1 MEAEAERKSGHDD
14 TANSDAGLVFHLE
27 VSMSVHHMT
36 AVRRF
41 VAELT
46 HSIVHDLELAARLA
60 LAAHELLEN
69 AVKYS
74 ANPAH
79 LVTLRLAAQAQRS
92 VRITVMNAS
101 SEELAA
107 PLYELVQELNA
118 AADRQAHYQCMIQRS
133 MDRESGSG
141 LGLAR
146 ISAEGEM
153 NLSCELHRGILAVT
167 AEARIGDRP

>member
-1 MEAEAERKSGHDD
+1 MEHEPEAAEGQAATAETD
-14 TANSDAGLVFHLE
+14 TGLVFHLE

-41 VAELT
+41 VAELA
-46 HSIVHDLELAARLA
+46 HSIVKDLDLASRLA

-74 ANPAH
+74 VNPAR
-79 LVTLRLAAQAQRS
+79 LVTLRLSAVAERS
-92 VRITVMNAS
+92 VCITVMNAS
-101 SEELAA
+101 NEELAA
-107 PLYELVQELNA
+107 PLYELVAELNGA
-118 AADRQAHYQCMIQRS
+118 TDRQAHYQYMIQRS

-146 ISAEGEM
+146 ISAEGDM
-153 NLSCELHRGILAVT
+153 HLNCELRRGILSVT